1 MMVLYFKAR
10 PDAGDYTIYMGA
22 DKNENEE
29 LIKYGL
35 PEDVWYVA
43 ARRSPSSIPTRLGL
57 LWLVRPAQPWRSM
70 APGRVL
76 CVCVVCGIALR
87 RMRSGR
93 QTQTVTGA
101 AAGEH
106 VPWRG
111 EVKPRSGLTRDSAL
125 TRLAWTSHP
134 DAFPKSPNYRQL
146 PAYQDTTKKL
156 QLRNQLDV
164 QVVLFAHCWAGYVNL
179 VESLVCDSS

>member
-70 APGRVL
+70 VPGTGAR
-76 CVCVVCGIALR
+76 ALR
-87 RMRSGR
+87 GLSLGFGFPYVAALRCGASEGR
-93 QTQTVTGA
+93 RTQTGTKRRRRRARAVA
-101 AAGEH
+101 
-106 VPWRG
+106 R
-111 EVKPRSGLTRDSAL
+111 RS
-125 TRLAWTSHP
+125 
-134 DAFPKSPNYRQL
+134 
-146 PAYQDTTKKL
+146 
-156 QLRNQLDV
+156 
-164 QVVLFAHCWAGYVNL
+164 
-179 VESLVCDSS
+179 

>member
-1 MMVLYFKAR
+1 VMVLYFKAR

-43 ARRSPSSIPTRLGL
+43 ARRSPLSQPGL
-57 LWLVRPAQPWRSM
+57 LQLLRPAQPWRSM

-125 TRLAWTSHP
+125 TTLAWTSHP
-134 DAFPKSPNYRQL
+134 DAFNSPSPPTRQL
-146 PAYQDTTKKL
+146 PA
-156 QLRNQLDV
+156 
-164 QVVLFAHCWAGYVNL
+164 
-179 VESLVCDSS
+179 